1 MSKSELLK
9 AQMHLECINDAWN
22 ELNHWDAV
30 GKPEPTIERRNV
42 VMEEIS
48 CRIWAATYLV
58 QFVATGSRPDNY
70 DATLTEADRFNG
82 INDDAALDHAE
93 VH

>member
-1 MSKSELLK
+1 MKFNELK
-9 AQMHLECINDAWN
+9 EAQMHLECINEAWN
-22 ELNHWDAV
+22 ELNHWEAIDRP
-30 GKPEPTIERRNV
+30 GPDKERRAL

-58 QFVATGSRPDNY
+58 QYVWSGTKPENY
-70 DATLTEADRFNG
+70 DATIREARRFNG
-82 INDDAALDHAE
+82 IDEEPANHEE